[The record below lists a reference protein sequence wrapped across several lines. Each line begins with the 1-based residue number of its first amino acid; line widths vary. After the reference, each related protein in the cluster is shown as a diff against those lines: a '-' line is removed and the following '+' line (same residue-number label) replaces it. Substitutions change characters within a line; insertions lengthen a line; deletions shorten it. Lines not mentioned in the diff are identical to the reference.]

1 MRPLPGWFGSGDL
14 GWGTLLLR
22 GGGFVPRCVMRG
34 RCVMQTDAATNEKIK
49 AQHQEIE
56 RIYETLREK
65 FVGRQE
71 AERKTLRTRW

>member
-1 MRPLPGWFGSGDL
+1 
-14 GWGTLLLR
+14 
-22 GGGFVPRCVMRG
+22 
-34 RCVMQTDAATNEKIK
+34 MQTDAATNEKIK